1 MASFQASQLLALARK
16 WLSFCFLLIFRVLSF
31 QGVEGGSAIISES
44 QTTVAAFRRALTALP
59 SWRKLDS
66 YNSHRQRF
74 CLVSETSFKSKIHSH
89 ARKAEPSRSLQD
101 PCFKYVH
108 IFVFWPLPFFFFS
121 PPTATSSS
129 LKMVTGEMN
138 CKQNQCCSWKSCSKN
153 KPWRTTGC
161 KNSLLCDLMTSI

>member
-16 WLSFCFLLIFRVLSF
+16 WLSFCFLLIFRALSF

-89 ARKAEPSRSLQD
+89 ARKALVPYRTPALNMSTFLSSGLS
-101 PCFKYVH
+101 
-108 IFVFWPLPFFFFS
+108 FFFFFF